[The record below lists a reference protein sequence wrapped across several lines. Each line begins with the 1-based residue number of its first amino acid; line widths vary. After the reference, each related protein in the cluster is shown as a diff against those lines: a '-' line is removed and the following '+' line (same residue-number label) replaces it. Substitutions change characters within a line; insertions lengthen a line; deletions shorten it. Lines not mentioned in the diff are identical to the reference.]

1 MATINWQVE
10 KETFIPEKNYF
21 KTEWV
26 RISREETAEELE
38 LDNKRYK
45 WERLGFLSLFLG
57 MFGGFILTIVFGV
70 IGSYS
75 GNPWFHIGTAIGIA
89 MIFGSIFLT
98 HGWFWE
104 KEKEAAEAM
113 RSWYEYH
120 EKELWAEAMQ
130 EVDTYNEEQHR
141 IAEAWRAEHPLEE
154 KIRAC
159 LLDPKSSVDIANLAR
174 YYAEEY
180 LEEKSNERSKTVL

>member
-26 RISREETAEELE
+26 KISREETTEELE
-38 LDNKRYK
+38 LENERYK
-45 WERLGFLSLFLG
+45 WERRGFISLIIGLL
-57 MFGGFILTIVFGV
+57 GGFIFLIT
-70 IGSYS
+70 
-75 GNPWFHIGTAIGIA
+75 
-89 MIFGSIFLT
+89 FGSLGGAINPYFYWGCLPGGLLLAYGIFLP

-104 KEKEAAEAM
+104 KEQELAYAYQDWYKE
-113 RSWYEYH
+113 H
-120 EKELWAEAMQ
+120 EEELWAEACK
-130 EVDTYNEEQHR
+130 EVDAYNAEQHR

-159 LLDPKSSVDIANLAR
+159 LLDPKSSVDVANLAR

-180 LEEKSNERSKTVL
+180 LKEARYDENN